1 MSEQSTQEEKEET
14 KTASP
19 PNSQANSQAS
29 SQSSET
35 TKRFSFDK
43 NFQEKIVEVLFYD
56 KLWAGQVQE
65 ILEPQ
70 FFDYAYLQLIS
81 QTYFSH
87 FNKYKDFPSLELLS
101 TLIVDALR
109 SGKTKTDQLLIA
121 QIKTFLPKLAKPT
134 NVGDFSYV
142 KDKTTDFCKRVVLQ
156 KALEQSVN
164 IIEKG
169 NYEQV
174 SEIVRKALAKGTTNT
189 KGLDLFNSDDIDARY
204 AGVFRK
210 TVSTGIP
217 QLDQRLVLNGG
228 LGAGEIGFV
237 VAMSGVGKSHL
248 LTHFGAAAF
257 KEGKN
262 VLHYTFEL
270 NEGAIAIRYDS
281 HLIGIDSSYCY
292 EHKDEIKKMYA
303 ERDDSFGRLI
313 IKHYPMGSAN
323 VNILRAHIERL
334 KADSFI
340 PDILLIDYAGVMRS
354 TEKSDLLRLELKKI
368 TEELKALAD
377 ELKIPLWTA
386 LQANKEAGNS
396 DIVDMTNMAESF
408 AQAAAADVILGL
420 SRKPEQKSTG
430 YGTLF
435 VAKNRAGKDGLKY
448 QVHLDTAQSRLR
460 VLNGEEAEDEP
471 VSRGAGQDAW
481 KRLQEKFKKDNG
493 PVSLEKL

>member
-1 MSEQSTQEEKEET
+1 MTNTDNLENTQTQTGATQQETQKEREAT
-14 KTASP
+14 EAV
-19 PNSQANSQAS
+19 
-29 SQSSET
+29 
-35 TKRFSFDK
+35 KRFSFDK

-56 KLWAGQVQE
+56 KIWASQIQE
-65 ILEPQ
+65 ILEPN

-81 QTYFSH
+81 QTYFAH
-87 FNKYKDFPSLELLS
+87 YNKYKDFPSLELLS

-109 SGKTKTDQLLIA
+109 SGKSKTDQLLIA

-134 NVGDFSYV
+134 NTGDFSYV
-142 KDKTTDFCKRVVLQ
+142 KEKTTDFCKRVVLQ

-174 SEIVRKALAKGTTNT
+174 SEIVRKALAKGMTNT

-210 TVSTGIP
+210 TISTGIP
-217 QLDQRLVLNGG
+217 QLDQRVVLNGG
-228 LGAGEIGFV
+228 LGGGEIGFV

-248 LTHFGAAAF
+248 LTHFGAQAL
-257 KEGKN
+257 KDGKN

-281 HLIGIDSSYCY
+281 HLVGIDSSYCF
-292 EHKDEIKKMYA
+292 EHKDEIKKMY
-303 ERDDSFGRLI
+303 EEKSGEFGRLI

-323 VNILRAHIERL
+323 VNTLRGHIERL

-377 ELKIPLWTA
+377 EFQIPLWTA
-386 LQANKEAGNS
+386 LQANKEASQS

-420 SRKPEQKSTG
+420 ARKPEAKSTG

-460 VLNGEEAEDEP
+460 VLNGEEADDEP
-471 VSRGAGQDAW
+471 IGSQRAGQDAW
-481 KRLQEKFKKDNG
+481 KRLQERLKKESG
-493 PVSLEKL
+493 PVSLEKF